1 MDFNLSKHQK
11 CTFSFYAEIK
21 IMRKPCRCPALFLVS
36 LHCCFYLRLCLWG
49 FSSRPQF
56 DPQNSTDFLAVGGPP
71 AFPWLSCLPDPHQR
85 ACLLLRQER
94 DMTVWPTYMLTHRFI
109 ARLNEDA
116 ASSLYRVTLQRFRSA
131 PAPLQ
136 QQRGQQ
142 EISSVYLLQL
152 WGINKHLGGYL
163 ILNHFLF
170 CQC

>member
-1 MDFNLSKHQK
+1 MYIFILCWDSNNQNTTLRPRYCISVHL
-11 CTFSFYAEIK
+11 
-21 IMRKPCRCPALFLVS
+21 CRCPALFLVS
-36 LHCCFYLRLCLWG
+36 LHCCFYLCLCLWG

-116 ASSLYRVTLQRFRSA
+116 ASSLYRVTLLRLRSA

-136 QQRGQQ
+136 DQWRQQATWGDIFCLLTATRRHQQ
-142 EISSVYLLQL
+142 TSWRIFDF
-152 WGINKHLGGYL
+152 K
-163 ILNHFLF
+163 
-170 CQC
+170 